1 MEQPDESVLDY
12 VREHRLAVMATQRKA
27 GPPQLTMI
35 NYMFDGE
42 HYLVTVRGQSLKA
55 KILRRRPELSMAIV
69 DGRRQVIVYGT
80 SRLIED
86 LDEVVTIA
94 QQLRAHSGQPEQSIE
109 ATREWAEREQRV
121 IIVVTPTSYYPRT
134 MPAPPPVATATAR

>member
-1 MEQPDESVLDY
+1 MEQPDESVLEY

-35 NYMFDGE
+35 NYMFDGGE
-42 HYLVTVRGQSLKA
+42 YLVTVRGYSLKA
-55 KILRRRPELSMAIV
+55 KLLRRRPELSLAIV
-69 DGRRQVIVYGT
+69 DGRRQAIVYGT

-94 QQLRAHSGQPEQSIE
+94 RRLRAHAGMPEQSIE
-109 ATREWAEREQRV
+109 ETREWAEREQRV
-121 IIVVTPTSYYPRT
+121 IIVMTPTSYYPLT
-134 MPAPPPVATATAR
+134 MSAPPPATTTAAR